1 MHGAVCRLKPAD
13 TAFAHRA
20 SGFDFACMS
29 VWQEPAMAEPSMS
42 WVRAFWDAIEPKCAG
57 VYVNTMGEEGE
68 SRVRSAYGA
77 NYDRLVALKN
87 KYDPTNFFRMNQN
100 IKPTV

>member
-1 MHGAVCRLKPAD
+1 
-13 TAFAHRA
+13 
-20 SGFDFACMS
+20 
-29 VWQEPAMAEPSMS
+29 MAEPSMS
-42 WVRAFWDAIEPKCAG
+42 WVRSFWDAMEPNCAG

-68 SRVRSAYGA
+68 SRVRTAYGA

-87 KYDPTNFFRMNQN
+87 KYDPTNFFHMNQN